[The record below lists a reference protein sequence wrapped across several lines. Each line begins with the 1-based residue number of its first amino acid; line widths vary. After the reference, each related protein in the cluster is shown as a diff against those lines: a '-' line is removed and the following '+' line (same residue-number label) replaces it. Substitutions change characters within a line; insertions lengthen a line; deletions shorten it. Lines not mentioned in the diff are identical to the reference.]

1 MDHYFQI
8 NMKFWDKKN
17 PPPPLIILIG
27 VVFIYYWM
35 KLLGYLEY

>member
-8 NMKFWDKKN
+8 NMKFLDKKS
-17 PPPPLIILIG
+17 PPPLIILIG

>member
-8 NMKFWDKKN
+8 NMKFWDKKI
-17 PPPPLIILIG
+17 PPLIILIG

>member
-8 NMKFWDKKN
+8 NMKFWDKKI
-17 PPPPLIILIG
+17 PPPPIILIG

>member
-8 NMKFWDKKN
+8 NMKFWDKKI

-35 KLLGYLEY
+35 KLLEYLEY